1 MKDENG
7 LDVVEK
13 ETVQYIVVS
22 IGNEQYGL
30 DISYVDNIVRMC
42 KITRVPKAP
51 AHYIG
56 VINLR
61 GEIVPLMSLR
71 RKMNLEDDVFTDIT
85 RIIIL
90 KTEEQGLV
98 GIVVDEVKEVIAL
111 AEDEIDRNTQNSQ
124 SDKTQYINGIG
135 KNVEEGQTPSMI
147 DTQLYLMTLSDKKVR
162 ALTKDFYPN
171 VLSTEWSKVDGNIYF
186 TAEDKDCGHM
196 PVLNCKSCCR
206 LRN

>member
-30 DISYVDNIVRMC
+30 DISYVDNIMRMC

-135 KNVEEGQTPSMI
+135 KNGDELISILEISSI
-147 DTQLYLMTLSDKKVR
+147 LD
-162 ALTKDFYPN
+162 
-171 VLSTEWSKVDGNIYF
+171 EVD
-186 TAEDKDCGHM
+186 A
-196 PVLNCKSCCR
+196 S
-206 LRN
+206 

>member
-111 AEDEIDRNTQNSQ
+111 AEDVIDRNTQNSQ

-135 KNVEEGQTPSMI
+135 KNGDELISILEISSI
-147 DTQLYLMTLSDKKVR
+147 LD
-162 ALTKDFYPN
+162 
-171 VLSTEWSKVDGNIYF
+171 EVD
-186 TAEDKDCGHM
+186 A
-196 PVLNCKSCCR
+196 S
-206 LRN
+206 

>member
-13 ETVQYIVVS
+13 ETVQYIVVA

-135 KNVEEGQTPSMI
+135 KNGDELISILEISYI
-147 DTQLYLMTLSDKKVR
+147 LD
-162 ALTKDFYPN
+162 
-171 VLSTEWSKVDGNIYF
+171 EVD
-186 TAEDKDCGHM
+186 A
-196 PVLNCKSCCR
+196 S
-206 LRN
+206 

>member
-71 RKMNLEDDVFTDIT
+71 RKMNLKDDVFTDIT

-135 KNVEEGQTPSMI
+135 KNGDELISILEISSI
-147 DTQLYLMTLSDKKVR
+147 LD
-162 ALTKDFYPN
+162 
-171 VLSTEWSKVDGNIYF
+171 EVD
-186 TAEDKDCGHM
+186 A
-196 PVLNCKSCCR
+196 S
-206 LRN
+206 

>member
-30 DISYVDNIVRMC
+30 DISYVDNIVLMC
-42 KITRVPKAP
+42 KITRVTKAP

-71 RKMNLEDDVFTDIT
+71 RKMNLEDDVFSDIT

-135 KNVEEGQTPSMI
+135 KNGDELISILEISSI
-147 DTQLYLMTLSDKKVR
+147 LD
-162 ALTKDFYPN
+162 
-171 VLSTEWSKVDGNIYF
+171 EVDASQSG
-186 TAEDKDCGHM
+186 
-196 PVLNCKSCCR
+196 
-206 LRN
+206 RNT

>member
-124 SDKTQYINGIG
+124 SYKTQYINGIG
-135 KNVEEGQTPSMI
+135 KNGDELISILEISSI
-147 DTQLYLMTLSDKKVR
+147 LD
-162 ALTKDFYPN
+162 
-171 VLSTEWSKVDGNIYF
+171 EVD
-186 TAEDKDCGHM
+186 A
-196 PVLNCKSCCR
+196 S
-206 LRN
+206 

>member
-61 GEIVPLMSLR
+61 GEIVPLMRLR

-135 KNVEEGQTPSMI
+135 KNGDELISILEISSI
-147 DTQLYLMTLSDKKVR
+147 LD
-162 ALTKDFYPN
+162 
-171 VLSTEWSKVDGNIYF
+171 EVD
-186 TAEDKDCGHM
+186 A
-196 PVLNCKSCCR
+196 S
-206 LRN
+206 

>member
-7 LDVVEK
+7 VDVVEK

-135 KNVEEGQTPSMI
+135 KNGDELISILEISSI
-147 DTQLYLMTLSDKKVR
+147 LD
-162 ALTKDFYPN
+162 
-171 VLSTEWSKVDGNIYF
+171 EVD
-186 TAEDKDCGHM
+186 A
-196 PVLNCKSCCR
+196 S
-206 LRN
+206 